1 MLGGLA
7 AAVRLQV
14 QLLRSDATSF
24 MPLALTPLFTIIFL
38 EIVREAGRHDLAPYA
53 VLAPV
58 LMALWQLSLLNSGEI
73 VEDDRWQGTLELGVA
88 APVPYAVVVLGRVLS
103 VTVIALLSFVE
114 VWLVAW
120 GIFGVVVE
128 VHHPFAFG
136 LTLVATAL
144 ATAGTATIMAS
155 LFIVTR
161 SPRTFQNSLSYPF
174 FVLGGVLVPVAFLP
188 NWLEPL
194 ASIVFLSWSADLLR
208 ATVRAE
214 PVDDLAFRVGMVLLL
229 GGIGFAIGFGLLA
242 RMLRRA
248 RRDASLA
255 VV

>member
-1 MLGGLA
+1 VLGGLA
-7 AAVRLQV
+7 AAVRLQA
-14 QLLRSDATSF
+14 QLLRSDATAF
-24 MPLALTPLFTIIFL
+24 MPLALTPLFTVIFL

-88 APVPYAVVVLGRVLS
+88 APVPYAVVVLGRVIA
-103 VTVIALLSFVE
+103 VTVIALTSFVE

-120 GIFGVVVE
+120 AVFGVTVD
-128 VHHPFAFG
+128 VHHPGAFA

-161 SPRTFQNSLSYPF
+161 SARTFQNSLSYPF

-208 ATVRAE
+208 ATLQTQ
-214 PVDDLAFRVGMVLLL
+214 PVDGLAYRIAMVLLL
-229 GGIGFAIGFGLLA
+229 GVAGFAIGFALLA
-242 RMLRRA
+242 HMLRRG
-248 RRDASLA
+248 RRDATLA